1 MITLYRA
8 CHHTPLIDRERTPQ
22 IMNLGVA
29 YGQKRLIENALTSFE
44 SATRLDPDDAT
55 YHNNAAK
62 TYEIKNSA
70 RLYY

>member
-1 MITLYRA
+1 
-8 CHHTPLIDRERTPQ
+8 
-22 IMNLGVA
+22 MNLGVA